1 MKEGRRFI
9 RLKVEIAQ
17 ELKKL
22 EGLRHELAAIDLKEA
37 HPRIVGSILHDF
49 YTGIE
54 RIFRRIAEEV
64 DGGVPAGEG
73 WHRELLGVMSL
84 ELESIRPAVISS
96 KLMRKLDEYLRFRH
110 LFRNIYGFELEPRRL
125 KSLAKDLN
133 KTLTAF
139 KKAMSQFNKFL
150 DELASG
156 VS

>member
-1 MKEGRRFI
+1 MIKGKQGECLRN
-9 RLKVEIAQ
+9 
-17 ELKKL
+17 ELS
-22 EGLRHELAAIDLKEA
+22 AIDLKEA
-37 HPRIVGSILHDF
+37 HSRIVGSILHDF

-73 WHRELLGVMSL
+73 WHRELLEVMSL
-84 ELESIRPAVISS
+84 ELEGVRPAVLSG

-125 KSLAKDLN
+125 KSLAKGMN
-133 KTLTAF
+133 KTLMAL
-139 KKAMSQFNKFL
+139 KKAIGKFNKFL

-156 VS
+156 IG